1 ELVAECCVHFSNFR
15 DNVEI
20 VDAALAEMAVRIEGC
35 ANESAS
41 ADNTAHG
48 LEQLAF
54 AIEAILR
61 HHGAMQSQEHRVKR
75 QRGGDLAE
83 QLITQ
88 QPPGPAVD
96 EAAGLGPGGGALD
109 QLPAISAGAGAGRR
123 KDGAAQGGRQRML
136 SGRGVE
142 TVLEVLQV
150 CPGRRESVG
159 LGGERADNR
168 PFGTGCHAWSFCSS
182 AM

>member
-1 ELVAECCVHFSNFR
+1 NGLDDLIAQASLEQRRGQGGDRHRLELVAECCVHFSNFR

-96 EAAGLGPGGGALD
+96 E
-109 QLPAISAGAGAGRR
+109 
-123 KDGAAQGGRQRML
+123 
-136 SGRGVE
+136 
-142 TVLEVLQV
+142 
-150 CPGRRESVG
+150 
-159 LGGERADNR
+159 
-168 PFGTGCHAWSFCSS
+168 
-182 AM
+182 